1 MLHLFT
7 SRAGSGTLEAVLS
20 RLCAKP
26 GKQILLVPEQF
37 SHEAERALCRA
48 GGPGACV
55 DKEVLSFTR
64 LARRVAESAGGGARP
79 VLDAGGRVLLMYA
92 AVQSVAEQLTVYR
105 APSRR
110 PAFLTGLLATLDECK
125 SYQVPPEALFRAGE
139 TLGGVR
145 GDKLR
150 DLGLI
155 FSAYGALTGR
165 TAADPRDTLTRLA
178 EALDRS
184 RWAAGRGFWVWGF
197 TDFTPQQGEV
207 LRLLLRDG
215 ENVSVCLT
223 LDREDPDPSG
233 VFAPA
238 KRTAACLTRL
248 AESAGTGVVE
258 SELFD
263 GAGDMWGPPR
273 DAPMDVS
280 GVRRGAHCAPAV
292 SQTQHVIGRA
302 HDVRPYN
309 AFTDAS
315 HPGNNVPSAHHNPS
329 PALRHLER
337 TLFSPVPD
345 PWEGPCGVTVYTA
358 RDAREEAERAAA
370 EILRLVQEEG
380 YRFREIAVCA
390 RDFGP
395 WSDLVESVFEKY
407 GIPLF
412 LSTVTDVLQKPI
424 LALVTGALAAAA
436 GDYAYED
443 VFRYLKTGLTDIDP
457 DDRDV
462 LENYVLTWNLRGSRW
477 TQAKDWD
484 MHPAGYGQ
492 QMTPEDEALLARL
505 NDLRKRVA
513 APLEALRKNRD
524 RTGRG
529 YALAM
534 YQCLEDIG
542 LPARLEE
549 RQDAFTRSGE
559 LKLAA
564 EYSQLWDILCGA
576 LEQCSLLLDDTPMD
590 LEAFSRLFSLT
601 LSQYDVGSIPVSLD
615 RVTAG
620 DCPRMSGRT
629 FRALFWLGA
638 DSGSVPQAAPNPGL
652 LTDRDRAALS
662 DLALDLAPRLEDKLE
677 REMTIVYETC
687 AVPTEVLWVS
697 WARAGPEGEAAPS
710 FLIGRLEAVF
720 PDLAK
725 RSGEGEE
732 ARLAA
737 PRPALEL
744 AGQRPEVLAALKTL
758 PAYREAAARQAHA
771 AHWRRGRLSLDASRA
786 LYGATA
792 PLSATRLDNL
802 RACHF
807 QHFLKYGLKA
817 QPRQR
822 AAFQATDYGTFVHA
836 VLETVLRDAAA
847 VPGGIRALH
856 EDQDKR
862 RAVTER
868 AAQTYIDESLR
879 GAEEDSG
886 RLRYLFSRM
895 KRAIHAV
902 VDSAVAELA
911 VSDFAPAAF
920 ELGFGAGKAMPP
932 IRAGE
937 ELPVAVSGAVDRVD
951 TWVHNGKRYL
961 RVVDYK
967 TGKKE
972 FSFTDLASGRGLQ
985 MLLYLFALEHG
996 GADLFGPE
1004 PEAGSLPE
1012 AGPLP
1017 EAPPL
1022 PVVPAGVLYFP
1033 ARDPLVDGQRNMTA
1047 EEIDKKRTESLTR
1060 RGLVLGEEEVLS
1072 AMEHTTGGFRYLPVD
1087 KKGDFVV
1094 TEEQME
1100 KLGAMVA
1107 RSLEDAAAEL
1117 AAGDIDADPFWRGP
1131 QENACRWC
1139 DYAAAC
1145 HFEPGCGDK
1154 RRWQKGV
1161 SAKEFWEGLEE

>member
-7 SRAGSGTLEAVLS
+7 TRAGSGALEAVLS

-37 SHEAERALCRA
+37 SHDAERALCKI
-48 GGPGACV
+48 GGPWACV

-248 AESAGTGVVE
+248 AESAGTGVEETALAEPSVGADIIRPQLTTMLCVTRAGNTWVSPVGSVGDGRLPLANIAPYTHE
-258 SELFD
+258 S
-263 GAGDMWGPPR
+263 
-273 DAPMDVS
+273 
-280 GVRRGAHCAPAV
+280 
-292 SQTQHVIGRA
+292 TY
-302 HDVRPYN
+302 HD
-309 AFTDAS
+309 S
-315 HPGNNVPSAHHNPS
+315 S

-345 PWEGPCGVTVYTA
+345 PWEGPVPITVYTA
-358 RDAREEAERAAA
+358 RDAREEVERAAA

-484 MHPAGYGQ
+484 MHPTGYGQ

-505 NDLRKRVA
+505 NTLRRRVA
-513 APLEALRKNRD
+513 APLEALRKNKD

-652 LTDRDRAALS
+652 LTDRDRTAL
-662 DLALDLAPRLEDKLE
+662 AGLDIRLAPRLEDKLE

-687 AVPTEVLWVS
+687 AVPTEALWVS

-856 EDQDKR
+856 EDPDKR

-1017 EAPPL
+1017 
-1022 PVVPAGVLYFP
+1022 VVPAGVLYFP

-1072 AMEHTTGGFRYLPVD
+1072 AMEHTAGGFRYLPVD

-1161 SAKEFWEGLEE
+1161 SPKEFWEGLEE

>member
-7 SRAGSGTLEAVLS
+7 TRAGSGTLEAVLS

-37 SHEAERALCRA
+37 SHDAERALCKI
-48 GGPGACV
+48 GGPWACM

-248 AESAGTGVVE
+248 AESAGTGVEETALAEPSVGADIIRPQLTTMLCVTRAGNTWVSPVGSVGDGRLPLANIAPYTHE
-258 SELFD
+258 S
-263 GAGDMWGPPR
+263 
-273 DAPMDVS
+273 
-280 GVRRGAHCAPAV
+280 
-292 SQTQHVIGRA
+292 TY
-302 HDVRPYN
+302 HD
-309 AFTDAS
+309 S
-315 HPGNNVPSAHHNPS
+315 S

-345 PWEGPCGVTVYTA
+345 PWEGPVPITVYTA
-358 RDAREEAERAAA
+358 RDAREEVERAAA

-484 MHPAGYGQ
+484 MHPTGYGQ

-505 NDLRKRVA
+505 NTLRRRVA
-513 APLEALRKNRD
+513 APLEALRKNKD

-687 AVPTEVLWVS
+687 AVPTEALWVS

-856 EDQDKR
+856 EDPDKR

-1017 EAPPL
+1017 
-1022 PVVPAGVLYFP
+1022 VVPAGVLYFP

-1072 AMEHTTGGFRYLPVD
+1072 AMEHTAGGFRYLPVD

-1161 SAKEFWEGLEE
+1161 SPKEFWEGLEE